1 MIKVLNI
8 ISDSNIG
15 GAGKCVLNFLKYYDR
30 KKFAVKVVVPRGS
43 LLKPEIEKLGTKVI
57 EADGITDKSFD
68 LKAVKNLRKII
79 SRSNPDIVHTH
90 GSLSGR
96 IAAKLCGKKIIYTRH
111 SVFPVSRRISHGL
124 GK

>member
-43 LLKPEIEKLGTKVI
+43 LLKPEIEKLR
-57 EADGITDKSFD
+57 
-68 LKAVKNLRKII
+68 N
-79 SRSNPDIVHTH
+79 
-90 GSLSGR
+90 GR
-96 IAAKLCGKKIIYTRH
+96 NRGRRH
-111 SVFPVSRRISHGL
+111 NRQVS
-124 GK
+124 

>member
-43 LLKPEIEKLGTKVI
+43 LLKPEIE
-57 EADGITDKSFD
+57 
-68 LKAVKNLRKII
+68 R
-79 SRSNPDIVHTH
+79 
-90 GSLSGR
+90 GSP
-96 IAAKLCGKKIIYTRH
+96 IAIHKH
-111 SVFPVSRRISHGL
+111 PW
-124 GK
+124 